1 MSRLKLY
8 IVFNLQFYIKI
19 ERDDDKMK
27 NFDDENFD
35 IIQSC
40 HSHQCNRTNSCQRK
54 RFRKNTLIKL
64 IDIIHSIFLI
74 NIYVI
79 IIKKKFVNYVDDE
92 ITQWKN
98 RDEILWY
105 NNRMYSSNNFRI
117 DVIVRYHDDSL
128 IDHFDIEKIW
138 NLFNANIIDLIRKT
152 MGILKSNIKSKNIV
166 THMLYTNVIKFSN
179 TNYTKNYRYFLYSNI
194 VELTSI

>member
-92 ITQWKN
+92 ITQ
-98 RDEILWY
+98 
-105 NNRMYSSNNFRI
+105 
-117 DVIVRYHDDSL
+117 
-128 IDHFDIEKIW
+128 
-138 NLFNANIIDLIRKT
+138 
-152 MGILKSNIKSKNIV
+152 
-166 THMLYTNVIKFSN
+166 
-179 TNYTKNYRYFLYSNI
+179 
-194 VELTSI
+194 